1 MALTGTNAT
10 VTEAWETG
18 DDWTFHLAGW
28 RLLLGR
34 GGANRAEA
42 TIVNYERATR
52 QFRTFLRN
60 KGLDIGPESVTGEHV
75 RMWMVEMAEQ
85 GLAPGTM
92 GLRLHCLRQFF
103 KYLREDADL
112 PVEDPTV
119 KVRTPKGTERVPA
132 VITPEEMK
140 ALLKACGKDI
150 LGLRDKAI
158 LLVLWSS
165 GMRIGEA
172 MSLQVDSIDFETG
185 IVKIMGKGSRERY
198 TRVGEAARVALMAYL
213 GARRKHGLMDKAMWI
228 SRNKTPLSRG
238 QGWRLVKV
246 AGLRAGIPD
255 LHPHRFR
262 HSFGHN
268 WMMAGG
274 NETDLM
280 KVAGW
285 KSQRMVA
292 RYGQSAAAE
301 RALAAHER
309 LGMGD
314 GL

>member
-1 MALTGTNAT
+1 MVMRGNVAT
-10 VTEAWETG
+10 PEA
-18 DDWTFHLAGW
+18 F
-28 RLLLGR
+28 
-34 GGANRAEA
+34 GAIAERAEA
-42 TIVNYERATR
+42 LGIDALWCSDHIIMPPQTVSRYPVSP
-52 QFRTFLRN
+52 
-60 KGLDIGPESVTGEHV
+60 DGE
-75 RMWMVEMAEQ
+75 
-85 GLAPGTM
+85 
-92 GLRLHCLRQFF
+92 
-103 KYLREDADL
+103 L
-112 PVEDPTV
+112 PISW
-119 KVRTPKGTERVPA
+119 K
-132 VITPEEMK
+132 
-140 ALLKACGKDI
+140 
-150 LGLRDKAI
+150 
-158 LLVLWSS
+158 
-165 GMRIGEA
+165 
-172 MSLQVDSIDFETG
+172 
-185 IVKIMGKGSRERY
+185 ERY
-198 TRVGEAARVALMAYL
+198 WEPFTVMAYL
-213 GARRKHGLMDKAMWI
+213 AARRKHGLMDKAMWI

-309 LGMGD
+309 LQMGD
-314 GL
+314 EL